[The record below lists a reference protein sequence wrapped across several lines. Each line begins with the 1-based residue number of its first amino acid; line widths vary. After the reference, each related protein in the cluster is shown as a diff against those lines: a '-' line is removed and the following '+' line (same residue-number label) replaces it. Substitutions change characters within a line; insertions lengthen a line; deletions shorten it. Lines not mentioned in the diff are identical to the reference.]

1 MIVQAT
7 PLPDINGLIQPLKSQ
22 FSSYSV
28 YTFDSKPRKSII
40 VRKSATVGAQI
51 TFSENEIIVDACYSN
66 LFISSLMSLFTA
78 STIFPFYSWPKFE
91 KEIADFLKRRYH
103 QQVH

>member
-7 PLPDINGLIQPLKSQ
+7 PLPNVNDLTQVLKSQ
-22 FSSYSV
+22 FSNYTV
-28 YTFDSKPRKSII
+28 YAFDSKPQKSII

-51 TFSENEIIVDACYSN
+51 TVRDNEMLVDACYPN
-66 LFISSLMSLFTA
+66 IFISSIMSLLTA
-78 STIFPFYSWPKFE
+78 STIFPFYDWPKFE
-91 KEIADFLKRRYH
+91 MEIANFLKSRYQ